1 MEIIK
6 ATEEY
11 KGKELVVSYLTDYY
25 YDVKVNNFCVEFVR
39 TPFHQTIQKKF
50 TDSLLADWLSDPELY
65 LVKEK
70 DQTIGL
76 IEISLE
82 SWNNRL
88 RISNLWIHENYRH
101 QGIGTQLIK
110 LAEKKAIELNARSLV
125 LETQSCND
133 HAISFYLKNGF
144 QLIGFDLTCYSN
156 KDIDNK
162 EVRLEMG
169 KAVNK

>member
-25 YDVKVNNFCVEFVR
+25 YDVKVNNFCVECIR